1 MKFVSGF
8 GGSQVFLVEL
18 YLNGN
23 QNPTGRGLYTKEVL
37 RLYEIP
43 VKVWLVR
50 VDETRQCPSPD
61 PDRWAAV
68 AKALEA
74 KTW

>member
-23 QNPTGRGLYTKEVL
+23 QNPTYRGFNTKEVI
-37 RLYEIP
+37 RLYETFAEE
-43 VKVWLVR
+43 LVR
-50 VDETRQCPSPD
+50 IREIRVWFWRFTG
-61 PDRWAAV
+61 V
-68 AKALEA
+68 FG
-74 KTW
+74 